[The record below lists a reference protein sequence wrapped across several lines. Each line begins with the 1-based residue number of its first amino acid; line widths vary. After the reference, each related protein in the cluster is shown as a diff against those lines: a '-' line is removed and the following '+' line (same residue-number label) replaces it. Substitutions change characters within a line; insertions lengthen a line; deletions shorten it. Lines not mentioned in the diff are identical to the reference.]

1 MLGVGT
7 ISEKKWTGKIKQEYN
22 QKDETGKC
30 ENIMSQQGDATLI
43 IAPAKEE
50 WKEEKLKQLEQIKVN
65 LNTDNNLCKAI
76 KALEEEITSLM

>member
-1 MLGVGT
+1 
-7 ISEKKWTGKIKQEYN
+7 
-22 QKDETGKC
+22 
-30 ENIMSQQGDATLI
+30 MSQQGDATLI